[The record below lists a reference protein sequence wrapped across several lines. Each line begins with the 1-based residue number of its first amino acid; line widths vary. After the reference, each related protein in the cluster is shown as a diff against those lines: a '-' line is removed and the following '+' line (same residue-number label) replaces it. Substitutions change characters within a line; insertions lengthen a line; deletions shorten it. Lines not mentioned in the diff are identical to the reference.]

1 MLLWLLLLVGLVV
14 AIVVVFA
21 RNTSN
26 DYNAGSGMFK
36 NSEFNIEE
44 REKDFSDVE
53 YYDRTD
59 KMR

>member
-1 MLLWLLLLVGLVV
+1 MLLWVLLLLGLIVI
-14 AIVVVFA
+14 IVVVFA

-44 REKDFSDVE
+44 KTKDFSDVE
-53 YYDRTD
+53 YYDRPN
-59 KMR
+59 KMK

>member
-1 MLLWLLLLVGLVV
+1 MWVLLVVLIAVG
-14 AIVVVFA
+14 VVVFA

-44 REKDFSDVE
+44 TDKDFSDVE
-53 YYDRTD
+53 YYDRTN
-59 KMR
+59 KMK

>member
-1 MLLWLLLLVGLVV
+1 MLILLALLLVAFGVV
-14 AIVVVFA
+14 IIA

-44 REKDFSDVE
+44 KNKDFSDVE
-53 YYDRTD
+53 YYGKSN
-59 KMR
+59 KMK

>member
-1 MLLWLLLLVGLVV
+1 MGILLALLLA
-14 AIVVVFA
+14 AIGVVVIA

-44 REKDFSDVE
+44 KNKDFSDVK
-53 YYDRTD
+53 YYDKSN
-59 KMR
+59 KMK

>member
-1 MLLWLLLLVGLVV
+1 MLILLALLLVAFGVV
-14 AIVVVFA
+14 IIA

-44 REKDFSDVE
+44 KNKDFSDVE
-53 YYDRTD
+53 YYDKSN
-59 KMR
+59 KME

>member
-1 MLLWLLLLVGLVV
+1 MWILLILLLLLVAIG
-14 AIVVVFA
+14 IVVIA

-44 REKDFSDVE
+44 KNKDFSDVE
-53 YYDRTD
+53 YYDKSN
-59 KMR
+59 KMK